1 VSGALPSAERSTRI
15 FSSGEVFLEP
25 GTKAGENRTPKVKAI
40 VLSIAVVCF
49 NAFGNLSLAWGMKHL
64 PPVGVRP
71 LGYVEAMVNP
81 YVATGISLLIL
92 WLLTRMA
99 LMSWAD
105 LSFALPLMAMG
116 YVVAAA
122 LGRFVLDESVGF
134 AQWAGIFLIFAGS
147 AVVSTTQ
154 HCTVAC
160 KTDRGTPTPH
170 REMRND

>member
-1 VSGALPSAERSTRI
+1 MLST
-15 FSSGEVFLEP
+15 L
-25 GTKAGENRTPKVKAI
+25 
-40 VLSIAVVCF
+40 VVCF

-81 YVATGISLLIL
+81 YVATGMSLLIL

-105 LSFALPLMAMG
+105 LSFALPVMAMG

-122 LGRFVLDESVGF
+122 LGRFVLAESVGM

-160 KTDRGTPTPH
+160 EAGSGPGSLDRELRH
-170 REMRND
+170 D